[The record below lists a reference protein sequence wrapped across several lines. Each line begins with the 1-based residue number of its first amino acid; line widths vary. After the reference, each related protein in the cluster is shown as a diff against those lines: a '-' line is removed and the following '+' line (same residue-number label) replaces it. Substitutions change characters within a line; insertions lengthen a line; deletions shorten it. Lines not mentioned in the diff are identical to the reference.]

1 MNESQIDLAHTV
13 ALGSIGDEDQRA
25 VADLLDTDDPVLRA
39 AFTLEVQQTREALAL
54 AASVPAVPPPPA
66 LRDRLLDA
74 IATDPAPP
82 TTIHHSQ
89 TALRHGNGRSSYPVR
104 D

>member
-25 VADLLDTDDPVLRA
+25 VADLLDTDDAVLRA
-39 AFTLEVQQTREALAL
+39 AFTQEVQQTREAIML
-54 AASVPAVPPPPA
+54 AASAVAVPPPPA
-66 LRDRLLDA
+66 LRDRLLAA
-74 IATDPAPP
+74 IATDQAPP
-82 TTIHHSQ
+82 NTIHRSHSG
-89 TALRHGNGRSSYPVR
+89 LHHGNGRSPSPIH

>member
-25 VADLLDTDDPVLRA
+25 VADILDTDDSVLRA
-39 AFTLEVQQTREALAL
+39 AFTQEVQQTREALAL
-54 AASVPAVPPPPA
+54 AASTMAVPPPPA
-66 LRDRLLDA
+66 LRDRLLAA
-74 IATDPAPP
+74 IATDPRPP
-82 TTIHHSQ
+82 TAIHHSP
-89 TALRHGNGRSSYPVR
+89 THFHHGNGRSNQPVR

>member
-25 VADLLDTDDPVLRA
+25 VADLLATDNPVLRA
-39 AFTLEVQQTREALAL
+39 AFTQEVQQTREALTL
-54 AASVPAVPPPPA
+54 AASAVAVPPPPA
-66 LRDRLLDA
+66 LRDRLLAA
-74 IATDPAPP
+74 IATDQATPN
-82 TTIHHSQ
+82 TIHRSHPD
-89 TALRHGNGRSSYPVR
+89 LHHGNDLSASPIH

>member
-25 VADLLDTDDPVLRA
+25 VAEILDTDDSVLRA
-39 AFTLEVQQTREALAL
+39 AFTQEVQQTREALAL
-54 AASVPAVPPPPA
+54 AATTVAVPPPPA
-66 LRDRLLDA
+66 LRDRLLAA
-74 IATDPAPP
+74 IATDQAPP
-82 TTIHHSQ
+82 STIHHSH
-89 TALRHGNGRSSYPVR
+89 TAFHHGNGRSASPVR

>member
-25 VADLLDTDDPVLRA
+25 VAELLNTDDPVLRA
-39 AFTLEVQQTREALAL
+39 AFTQEVQQTREALAV
-54 AASVPAVPPPPA
+54 AASAVGVLPPPA
-66 LRDRLLDA
+66 LRDRLLAA
-74 IATDPAPP
+74 IATDPAPSIHRS
-82 TTIHHSQ
+82 TT
-89 TALRHGNGRSSYPVR
+89 LRHGNGRTDHQPVR